1 MDSLLR
7 VREQF
12 LQTAGHRKPPTESLE
27 RHREAPQGSA
37 TVQQRY
43 REFLALWRNPD
54 PDRSEVA
61 IAKEFL
67 AKVASSPRDKNRTPS
82 CIDEFSESV
91 TLELMSKSRAATQH
105 GLIPLE
111 VIERR
116 IYFIRTHKVMLDSDL
131 AELYGVTTK
140 RLNEQVK
147 RNIDRFPA
155 DFMFQLNQE
164 ESDRLRSQFATSK
177 HGRGGRRYQPYV
189 FTEHGALMLA
199 SVLNSEKAIQ
209 ASIQIVRAF
218 IRLRELLGTHQELA
232 RKLAEMEKK
241 YNAEFKAIFEVI
253 QQLTEPPE
261 ERERKPIGFT
271 P

>member
-1 MDSLLR
+1 MTVCSTGGRASPRRNGCGWRWWSKCWGLYRDRYFDLN
-7 VREQF
+7 VRHF
-12 LQTAGHRKPPTESLE
+12 HVKLQHEHQIELSHTWVK
-27 RHREAPQGSA
+27 
-37 TVQQRY
+37 
-43 REFLALWRNPD
+43 LALQGAGLVRRGRKRCRGRGSP
-54 PDRSEVA
+54 
-61 IAKEFL
+61 
-67 AKVASSPRDKNRTPS
+67 SSPAYAVR
-82 CIDEFSESV
+82 
-91 TLELMSKSRAATQH
+91 
-105 GLIPLE
+105 
-111 VIERR
+111 
-116 IYFIRTHKVMLDSDL
+116 
-131 AELYGVTTK
+131 TK
-140 RLNEQVK
+140 RLNEQVR

-155 DFMFQLNQE
+155 DFMFRLNQGK
-164 ESDRLRSQFATSK
+164 SDRLRSQFATSK

-218 IRLRELLGTHQELA
+218 VRLRELLATHQKLA

>member
-7 VREQF
+7 SGKNSANG
-12 LQTAGHRKPPTESLE
+12 LPPQATTESLE
-27 RHREAPQGSA
+27 RHREAR
-37 TVQQRY
+37 RY
-43 REFLALWRNPD
+43 NNAIG
-54 PDRSEVA
+54 DRSEVA
-61 IAKEFL
+61 IVKEFL
-67 AKVASSPRDKNRTPS
+67 AKVPATSDSNRTHS
-82 CIDEFSESV
+82 CIDGFSESV
-91 TLELMSKSRAATQH
+91 TLELMSKSRATTQH

-111 VIERR
+111 IIERR

-147 RNIDRFPA
+147 RNIHRFPA
-155 DFMFQLNQE
+155 DFMFQLNQA
-164 ESDRLRSQFATSK
+164 ESNRLRSQFATSK
-177 HGRGGRRYQPYV
+177 YGRGGRRYQPYV

-218 IRLRELLGTHQELA
+218 VRLRELLATHQELA
-232 RKLAEMEKK
+232 RKLAEMEKR

-261 ERERKPIGFT
+261 EPERKPIGFT

>member
-1 MDSLLR
+1 VDSLLR
-7 VREQF
+7 
-12 LQTAGHRKPPTESLE
+12 PPIESIE
-27 RHREAPQGSA
+27 RHRRAR
-37 TVQQRY
+37 RY
-43 REFLALWRNPD
+43 NK
-54 PDRSEVA
+54 A
-61 IAKEFL
+61 IE
-67 AKVASSPRDKNRTPS
+67 NRKGVSRTHS

-131 AELYGVTTK
+131 AELYGVRTK

-155 DFMFQLNQE
+155 DFMFRLNQE

-218 IRLRELLGTHQELA
+218 VRLRELLATHQELA

>member
-1 MDSLLR
+1 MICGQPAE

-12 LQTAGHRKPPTESLE
+12 LQTAGHPKPPTESLE
-27 RHREAPQGSA
+27 RHREAR
-37 TVQQRY
+37 RY
-43 REFLALWRNPD
+43 NNAIG
-54 PDRSEVA
+54 DRSEVA
-61 IAKEFL
+61 IVKEFL
-67 AKVASSPRDKNRTPS
+67 AKVPATSDSNRTHS
-82 CIDEFSESV
+82 CIDGFSESV
-91 TLELMSKSRAATQH
+91 TLELMSKSGATTQH

-111 VIERR
+111 IIERR

-147 RNIDRFPA
+147 RNIDRFPT
-155 DFMFQLNQE
+155 DFMFRLNQE

-177 HGRGGRRYQPYV
+177 HYQPYV

-218 IRLRELLGTHQELA
+218 VRLRELLATHEELA

-261 ERERKPIGFT
+261 EPERKPIGFT

>member
-1 MDSLLR
+1 VDSLLR
-7 VREQF
+7 SWNNLCKRRVTPR
-12 LQTAGHRKPPTESLE
+12 PPTESLE
-27 RHREAPQGSA
+27 RHRGARRYNKAIGNRKGVSGESGQQPQRFKPH
-37 TVQQRY
+37 TH
-43 REFLALWRNPD
+43 
-54 PDRSEVA
+54 
-61 IAKEFL
+61 
-67 AKVASSPRDKNRTPS
+67 S

-91 TLELMSKSRAATQH
+91 TLELMSKSRAATQN

-116 IYFIRTHKVMLDSDL
+116 IYFIRTRKVMLDGDL
-131 AELYGVTTK
+131 AELYGVRTK

-155 DFMFQLNQE
+155 DFMFRLNQE

-218 IRLRELLGTHQELA
+218 VRLRELLATHQELA

-261 ERERKPIGFT
+261 EPERKPIGFT

>member
-1 MDSLLR
+1 
-7 VREQF
+7 
-12 LQTAGHRKPPTESLE
+12 LE
-27 RHREAPQGSA
+27 
-37 TVQQRY
+37 
-43 REFLALWRNPD
+43 
-54 PDRSEVA
+54 
-61 IAKEFL
+61 I
-67 AKVASSPRDKNRTPS
+67 
-82 CIDEFSESV
+82 
-91 TLELMSKSRAATQH
+91 
-105 GLIPLE
+105 
-111 VIERR
+111 IERR

-147 RNIDRFPA
+147 RNIDRFPT
-155 DFMFQLNQE
+155 DFMFRLNQE

-218 IRLRELLGTHQELA
+218 VRLRELLATHQELA

-261 ERERKPIGFT
+261 EPERKPIGFT